1 MLEEEEEEEE
11 QPPVKK
17 RRPRPQEAEERPA
30 RAQERSQ
37 QPKVKT
43 GERELRAMENREP
56 VKKQPARKPQNFLV
70 DDDEFEFE
78 FLNMDDKDL

>member
-1 MLEEEEEEEE
+1 
-11 QPPVKK
+11 
-17 RRPRPQEAEERPA
+17 
-30 RAQERSQ
+30 
-37 QPKVKT
+37 
-43 GERELRAMENREP
+43 MENREP